1 MLVGNSE
8 GQLQMFGRD
17 TEKYVATFTEKS
29 KEFVGNAVTCIDV
42 HPMRPEYVILGYEK
56 GQMILI
62 DTK

>member
-17 TEKYVATFTEKS
+17 TEKHAATFTEKS

-42 HPMRPEYVILGYEK
+42 HPMRPEYVVLGYEK

>member
-17 TEKYVATFTEKS
+17 TEKYVATFTDKS

-42 HPMRPEYVILGYEK
+42 HPMRPEYVVLGYEK
-56 GQMILI
+56 G
-62 DTK
+62 